1 MVLANTTTS
10 YPQKLLMSMNIN
22 NDSFSSYSSATTWYN
37 SNSNFY
43 AYINGG
49 YIYNLNNGMIFT
61 MSKDFE
67 FEVLEDSSKS
77 LQFSSIRGTVYEATA
92 DVFKGYGNIDEGN
105 QEIME
110 FVKLRIKA
118 PNVRSL
124 YSTLRTRLDNSYW
137 AKEDWIS

>member
-1 MVLANTTTS
+1 
-10 YPQKLLMSMNIN
+10 MNIN
-22 NDSFSSYSSATTWYN
+22 TDCFSSYNASTTWYN
-37 SNSNFY
+37 SDSNFY
-43 AYINGG
+43 TEINGEE
-49 YIYNLNNGMIFT
+49 INLNNGMIFT

-77 LQFSSIRGTVYEATA
+77 LQFSSIRETVYEATA

-105 QEIME
+105 EEIME

-124 YSTLRTRLDNSYW
+124 YSTLMTRIGSSYW
-137 AKEDWIS
+137 ASEDWIS